1 MINILIASLMSA
13 LLAYLLGSI
22 NFAIIISKLCYR
34 KDIRTFGSGN
44 AGMTNVLRTFGKG
57 AAAATLIG
65 DIAKGTVGVLFGRT
79 IFILISADSNPLYG
93 AYIAAIFAVLGHL
106 FPVYFKFKGGKG
118 VSVATGA
125 LLAIEPTLII
135 ALVVIFLIV
144 FVCSKMVSLASVICA
159 ISYPLLTFV
168 LNIYRNT
175 EVLIPTIFAF
185 VIALIVIYMH
195 RANIK
200 RIITGT
206 EYKFG
211 TKK

>member
-79 IFILISADSNPLYG
+79 IFILISAESNPLYG

-106 FPVYFKFKGGKG
+106 FPIYFKFKGGKG

-144 FVCSKMVSLASVICA
+144 FLCSKMVSLASVICA

-175 EVLIPTIFAF
+175 
-185 VIALIVIYMH
+185 
-195 RANIK
+195 
-200 RIITGT
+200 
-206 EYKFG
+206 
-211 TKK
+211 

>member
-144 FVCSKMVSLASVICA
+144 FLCSKMVSLASVICA